1 MGKCY
6 SKSSPYELTPV
17 VPRQHDVRQAEEP
30 ATTHVS
36 ATERNKFTSSQHLK
50 SVAME
55 GNVVLVDGEW
65 LVKMW
70 KDGKKVPCRNEA
82 PPEAF
87 FNWMT
92 RCGTREVREDE
103 VQVVSISYPWLTKE
117 HRDPCGFHL
126 SVIAEVLEMFMN
138 LSVKK
143 KVGRNTKMSPANKQL
158 CFGIGFRAT
167 KPITPIHGLHR
178 QLMMNMNL
186 SYTIHKG
193 HVWNVLVM
201 KQWHSKKH

>member
-1 MGKCY
+1 MRHTDATTFRGTSTYSLRQNKSNRSVGVIILYRGNRPMGKCY
-6 SKSSPYELTPV
+6 SKSSPSELSPV
-17 VPRQHDVRQAEEP
+17 VPRQPDVRQAEEL

-36 ATERNKFTSSQHLK
+36 ATERNTFTSSQHLK
-50 SVAME
+50 SVAKE

-117 HRDPCGFHL
+117 HPDPCGFHL

-138 LSVKK
+138 LSVK
-143 KVGRNTKMSPANKQL
+143 NE
-158 CFGIGFRAT
+158 
-167 KPITPIHGLHR
+167 
-178 QLMMNMNL
+178 
-186 SYTIHKG
+186 
-193 HVWNVLVM
+193 LVELT
-201 KQWHSKKH
+201 